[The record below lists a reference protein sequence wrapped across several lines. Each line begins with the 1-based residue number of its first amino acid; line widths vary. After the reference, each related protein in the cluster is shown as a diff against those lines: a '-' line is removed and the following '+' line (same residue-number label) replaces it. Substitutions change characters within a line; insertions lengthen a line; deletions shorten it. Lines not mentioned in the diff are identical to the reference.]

1 MRPDLPIVLS
11 SGWAEISHCSSVLII
26 NDDMIDRMKG
36 QSNGIIIID
45 YGKWSIDKAL
55 LG

>member
-1 MRPDLPIVLS
+1 MRPDLPIVLG
-11 SGWAEISHCSSVLII
+11 SGWAGISHCSSVLII

-36 QSNGIIIID
+36 QSKVIID